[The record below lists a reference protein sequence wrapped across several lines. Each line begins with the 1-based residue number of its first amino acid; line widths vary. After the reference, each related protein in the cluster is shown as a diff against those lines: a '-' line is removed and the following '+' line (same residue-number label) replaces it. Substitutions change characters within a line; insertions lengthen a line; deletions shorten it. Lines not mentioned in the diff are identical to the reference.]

1 MKKRQDKLIKE
12 AEAAQEF
19 KWKLE
24 DRESDTEVE
33 EKMRK
38 FRGEPA
44 SQRGLQPTMST
55 AETDKKFQQDIEE
68 RKEKLSEQKKK

>member
-44 SQRGLQPTMST
+44 SQRGL
-55 AETDKKFQQDIEE
+55 
-68 RKEKLSEQKKK
+68 